1 MITPSFHFEILNDF
15 FHVMTE
21 QSEIMIKNLEE
32 LSKSGQ
38 EINIFKQ
45 IALCALDII
54 CGECFIFYFLQADL
68 INFV

>member
-1 MITPSFHFEILNDF
+1 MLFLSYGDKWQSRRRMITPSFHFEILNDF

-38 EINIFKQ
+38 EINIFNFSFFKNFQ
-45 IALCALDII
+45 
-54 CGECFIFYFLQADL
+54 FLF
-68 INFV
+68 N

>member
-38 EINIFKQ
+38 EINIFTQ

-54 CGECFIFYFLQADL
+54 CGECLIFNFPKL
-68 INFV
+68 ILIKFV